1 MYFFLVQDIHD
12 EFLSLPEHLQD
23 WYRRGERHLV
33 SPRDNMSMFTVMEGE
48 GPETLMLLHGLPCS
62 SYDYHRVL
70 PILTKEFRVV
80 VVDLPGFGFSD
91 KPKQVPFFV
100 MSFSVCMVFDPA
112 IFLPI
117 QNYTYSI
124 PNQAEM
130 ILSLILKL
138 DLDSAHVMGFGMSA
152 PLVEEILAR
161 RDRGMLPGRY
171 GKFFKVGI

>member
-1 MYFFLVQDIHD
+1 
-12 EFLSLPEHLQD
+12 
-23 WYRRGERHLV
+23 
-33 SPRDNMSMFTVMEGE
+33 
-48 GPETLMLLHGLPCS
+48 
-62 SYDYHRVL
+62 
-70 PILTKEFRVV
+70 
-80 VVDLPGFGFSD
+80 
-91 KPKQVPFFV
+91 
-100 MSFSVCMVFDPA
+100 MVFDPA

-171 GKFFKVGI
+171 DNFFKVGI